1 MLKIL
6 KKDWFAAL
14 LISLVLLLFGNSAV
28 IEKLEL
34 SSYDFAMRHS
44 VKDPG
49 KDINVI
55 AIDDRSI
62 ENIGRWPWPRSIQAE
77 LIEKLANSGADV
89 VGYSILLSEEQTNP
103 ASEYINR
110 ALSQL
115 KSNGDIELNS
125 IIKTLEEGNTKLD
138 TDNRLS
144 TAIKNADNVVLG
156 MQFNLGVPN
165 GNPDGALPEYVTNN
179 TIDNSAS
186 GAAEIYFVQADNAVS
201 PIEKLGSQSEAIGH
215 LSLLQD
221 IDGGVRTELLVVDYF
236 GQLFPSIAT
245 MIAASS
251 LNLKSNELSITPN
264 RNFNLGNLSIA
275 MDSVGRFYPYFYL
288 NDEGKTPFRVES
300 FYDVYHNNI
309 DPETFKNKIVLI
321 GPTAFGLGTS
331 TVTPVSESMAP
342 VVVLANVVA
351 SLLNQ
356 HFIVAPDW
364 AWLVEFT
371 IFIIIALY
379 LMLVLPRLSAS
390 LAAIMSSVVLIVLLG
405 SSQFLLLS
413 GMWFKFML
421 PITLLITGY
430 LLLISKRYLITEKG
444 KILSDKESADSNRIL
459 GLSYQQQGQLDMA
472 LDKFRKCPLDDSMM
486 EPFYNLALDFE
497 RKRQFNKASSVY
509 EYMSRHDDNFK
520 DIKERMKKSQAM
532 QDTFV
537 FGAAGV
543 NATNNLLSDGT
554 IEKPMLG
561 RYQIE
566 KELGKGA
573 MGVVYLGKDPKIN
586 RVVAIKTLALSQE
599 FEDSELDE
607 IKERFFREAETAG
620 RLTHPN
626 IVTVYDV
633 GEEHDLAYIAMEY
646 LEGHDLSKYT
656 KPDKLLPV
664 KNAIQIIILAAE
676 ALSYA
681 HQQNIVHRDIK
692 PANIMFIPKS
702 STIKLTDFG
711 IARITDSSKTKT
723 GMVLGTPSYMS
734 PEQLVGKHID
744 GRSDLFSLGVMLFQ
758 LLTGRLPFKGDSMAS
773 LMFCIANEK
782 HPEITGLRK
791 ELKPL
796 GQEMSNIL
804 DKLLEKTPQ
813 ARYQTGEELAK
824 ELRKCLKMFKKK

>member
-1 MLKIL
+1 
-6 KKDWFAAL
+6 
-14 LISLVLLLFGNSAV
+14 
-28 IEKLEL
+28 
-34 SSYDFAMRHS
+34 
-44 VKDPG
+44 
-49 KDINVI
+49 
-55 AIDDRSI
+55 
-62 ENIGRWPWPRSIQAE
+62 
-77 LIEKLANSGADV
+77 
-89 VGYSILLSEEQTNP
+89 
-103 ASEYINR
+103 
-110 ALSQL
+110 
-115 KSNGDIELNS
+115 
-125 IIKTLEEGNTKLD
+125 
-138 TDNRLS
+138 
-144 TAIKNADNVVLG
+144 
-156 MQFNLGVPN
+156 
-165 GNPDGALPEYVTNN
+165 
-179 TIDNSAS
+179 
-186 GAAEIYFVQADNAVS
+186 
-201 PIEKLGSQSEAIGH
+201 
-215 LSLLQD
+215 
-221 IDGGVRTELLVVDYF
+221 
-236 GQLFPSIAT
+236 
-245 MIAASS
+245 
-251 LNLKSNELSITPN
+251 
-264 RNFNLGNLSIA
+264 
-275 MDSVGRFYPYFYL
+275 
-288 NDEGKTPFRVES
+288 
-300 FYDVYHNNI
+300 
-309 DPETFKNKIVLI
+309 
-321 GPTAFGLGTS
+321 
-331 TVTPVSESMAP
+331 
-342 VVVLANVVA
+342 
-351 SLLNQ
+351 
-356 HFIVAPDW
+356 
-364 AWLVEFT
+364 
-371 IFIIIALY
+371 
-379 LMLVLPRLSAS
+379 MLVLPRLSAS